1 MARGRPRSKSDL
13 RQIAENLARG
23 KSQQWIA
30 EQLGVSHTVIWR
42 RIETMRIDLARRH
55 PDAGLWLDKDARSPV
70 EVALAWLVIEADT
83 ESAPEDDGA

>member
-70 EVALAWLVIEADT
+70 EVAQAWLGIEADT
-83 ESAPEDDGA
+83 ESGAEDDGA

>member
-13 RQIAENLARG
+13 RQIAEDLARG

-30 EQLGVSHTVIWR
+30 ERLDVSHTVVWR
-42 RIETMRIDLARRH
+42 RIETMRVELAQRH

-70 EVALAWLVIEADT
+70 EVAQAWLELADEAD
-83 ESAPEDDGA
+83 EE